1 MSIDPRLLLKLACPK
16 KSTCLGL
23 SKYCLDVHECDVNAL
38 KAAFARLVSD
48 QEEIKSC
55 MAKRLEYYQGQLS
68 TRFDELFARELPSMK
83 SAAFPIPI
91 SDEPKGRLD
100 MYMGAL
106 NPIH

>member
-68 TRFDELFARELPSMK
+68 TQFDELFARELPSMK
-83 SAAFPIPI
+83 STAFPIPI
-91 SDEPKGRLD
+91 SDEPQ
-100 MYMGAL
+100 AV
-106 NPIH
+106 PI